1 MINGHANLL
10 EKAHQSPGRL
20 RLRWAGAGAP
30 PESFLDGV
38 RSAEG
43 VQLVEYRETSRSLVV
58 HCAVGFD
65 DAVLRDIA
73 VEHGLLVGEP
83 TPPQPVHVRIPNP
96 DNGGARRPGHSNP
109 SSTLHASEAVH
120 VELIHAAVP
129 GRARFRIQWL
139 RRRPKAAARLG
150 EGLVSVHGVR
160 EVQVNTAL
168 CTVLI
173 EFDPVEQTIRTLVRA
188 MGELLDEPVDLVIAP
203 GQTLAP
209 GWDRSSPR
217 RAGRA
222 RRRPPRETYQ
232 WAAAASVP
240 DVLLEMDVRGQ
251 TGLAPEEAARRLAA
265 QANNALDIGR
275 RRPSGEILKEQF
287 ISVPTVLLG
296 GAAGLA
302 AATGFAAD
310 ALAIGAVLLINGII
324 GYVTERYAEGA
335 IEALRKLGFPQAHVV
350 RNGERKVVPA
360 TGLAPGDIIRLRAG
374 FIVPADAR
382 LIEGHV
388 LVNEAMLTGEGEP
401 VAKHSHTTAPPKH
414 VHEFQ
419 NVVFQG
425 TSVIDGRGRA
435 VVLATGKDTEL
446 GRIQGMVQEAVTPR
460 THLQDE
466 LDRLGKVLSIG
477 AMGVSFGLLA
487 IALLRRLP
495 PFQTIQTV
503 ISLAVSAVPEGLPA
517 TATTA
522 LAVGM
527 SRMLRRKAII
537 RRLPAVESL
546 GSVTVLCVDKTGTI
560 TLNRM
565 TASCYWW
572 EDCVFRYRNGDA
584 AGEFSLDGHRVD
596 PQSQTPLDAMLR
608 VGVLCNEAKLWN
620 APDGVKVSGSST
632 EGALLLAAH
641 AAGYWYK
648 DLRSSYPLAL
658 APRRE
663 PGQTRMTSVH
673 KDPQGRLLVAVKG
686 APESV
691 LALCTHKMDSSGAPV
706 PLSPDDRDRY
716 RAANRSMAENGL
728 RVLAFAQGG
737 LPADASPDA
746 EPRDLVWLGL
756 VGLED
761 PIRPGVI
768 EAIQRSRAAGIRTII
783 LTGDQRGTALSVARS
798 LGLTE
803 GRQAVMEAHE
813 LETMSAEEITAAVGR
828 VAAFARVSPAD
839 KLRIVRALQASG
851 HIVAMTGD
859 GINDGPALKAADI
872 GIAMGEG
879 SSDVAKELADVVLT
893 QNDFGSILAAIEQ
906 GRAIFVNIRRALSY
920 LVASNVSELIV
931 AAVALLVGIP
941 FPFVP
946 IQILWMNLISD
957 VFPALA
963 LVLEPTDKDV
973 MRQPPRAPG
982 TPLIGRHEG
991 KRLMQD
997 AGVLAA
1003 CTLSAFL
1010 AAASIHGYG
1019 IAATTTAFAAV
1030 TIGEA
1035 LYAAVWSASSEKDNI
1050 RRHGALWGTIGATVA
1065 LQIGVNHFGP
1075 SQRLL
1080 HVAPLGLVD
1089 YAIAAVAAVLPTV
1102 WGLGRSRG
1110 ITLPVLR
1117 HQDAWAAHK
1126 PSLGWEA

>member
-1 MINGHANLL
+1 MNEHARLL
-10 EKAHQSPGRL
+10 EKAHHSPGRL
-20 RLRWAGAGAP
+20 RLRWTGVGELSHA
-30 PESFLDGV
+30 FLEGVRTADGV
-38 RSAEG
+38 HH
-43 VQLVEYRETSRSLVV
+43 VEYRQTSRSLVV
-58 HCAVGFD
+58 HCSVGFD
-65 DAVLRDIA
+65 DAVLRDVA
-73 VEHGLLVGEP
+73 SQHGLLVEEP
-83 TPPQPVHVRIPNP
+83 ASPRPIRVPIPSP
-96 DNGGARRPGHSNP
+96 SNGGARASGNSKLG
-109 SSTLHASEAVH
+109 SDLHPAEAVQI
-120 VELIHAAVP
+120 ELIHAAIP
-129 GRARFRIQWL
+129 GRARFRILWL

-150 EGLVSVHGVR
+150 EALASLSGVR
-160 EVQVNTAL
+160 EVQVNSTL
-168 CTVLI
+168 CSVLM
-173 EFDPVEQTIRTLVRA
+173 EFDTVQQTIRTLVRA
-188 MGELLDEPVDLVIAP
+188 IGESLGESVDLVVAP

-209 GWDRSSPR
+209 EWDRSAPR
-217 RAGRA
+217 RIGSTKRRA
-222 RRRPPRETYQ
+222 PRETYR
-232 WAAAASVP
+232 WAAAASVQ
-240 DVLLEMDVRGQ
+240 DVLREMDVRDQ
-251 TGLAPEEAARRLAA
+251 TGLAPNEAERRMAA
-265 QANNALDIGR
+265 QADNALDIGR
-275 RRPSGEILKEQF
+275 RRPTGEILKDQF

-310 ALAIGAVLLINGII
+310 ALAIGSVLLINGII
-324 GYVTERYAEGA
+324 GYFTERYAEGA

-360 TGLAPGDIIRLRAG
+360 TELAPGDIIRLRAG

-382 LIEGHV
+382 LIEGRV

-419 NVVFQG
+419 NVIFQG
-425 TSVIDGRGRA
+425 TSVIDGRARA

-446 GRIQGMVQEAVTPR
+446 GRIQGMVQEATTPR
-460 THLQDE
+460 THLQQE
-466 LDRLGKVLSIG
+466 LDRLGKVLSVG
-477 AMGVSFGLLA
+477 AMAVSFGLLA
-487 IALLRRLP
+487 IGLLRRLP
-495 PFQTIQTV
+495 PFQTIQT
-503 ISLAVSAVPEGLPA
+503 ILSLAVSAVPEGLPA

-565 TASCYWW
+565 TAACYWW
-572 EDCVFRYRNGDA
+572 EGRVYRYRNGDT
-584 AGEFSLDGHRVD
+584 AGEFSLDGYRID
-596 PQSQTPLDAMLR
+596 PVSQTPLDAMLR
-608 VGVLCNEAKLWN
+608 IGVLCNEAKLWN
-620 APDGVKVSGSST
+620 APDGVRVSGSST

-648 DLRSSYPLAL
+648 DLRASYPLAL
-658 APRRE
+658 APRRQ

-673 KDPQGRLLVAVKG
+673 KDPQGELLVAVKG

-691 LALCTHKMDSSGAPV
+691 LALCTHRMDGSGTAV
-706 PLSPDDRDRY
+706 PLSPGDRDRY
-716 RAANRSMAENGL
+716 RAANRSLAEQGL
-728 RVLAFAQGG
+728 RILAFAQGHRPPG
-737 LPADASPDA
+737 ASPDT

-761 PIRPGVI
+761 PIRPGVV
-768 EAIQRSRAAGIRTII
+768 EAIQRSREAGIRTII

-798 LGLTE
+798 LGLAE
-803 GRQAVMEAHE
+803 GKQDVMEAHE
-813 LETMSAEEITAAVGR
+813 LETMSSQEITAAVGR

-851 HIVAMTGD
+851 HVVAMTGD

-893 QNDFGSILAAIEQ
+893 KNDFGSILAAVEQ

-920 LVASNVSELIV
+920 LVASNVSELMV
-931 AAVALLVGIP
+931 AAVALTVGIP
-941 FPFVP
+941 FPFVA

-982 TPLIGRHEG
+982 TPLIGPHEG
-991 KRLMQD
+991 KRLVQD
-997 AGVLAA
+997 ASVLAA

-1010 AAASIHGYG
+1010 AAASLHGFG
-1019 IAATTTAFAAV
+1019 LAATTTAFAAV

-1035 LYAAVWSASSEKDNI
+1035 LYASAWSASSEKDSL
-1050 RRHGALWGTIGATVA
+1050 RRHGALWGTIGATAA

-1075 SQRLL
+1075 SQKLL
-1080 HVAPLGLVD
+1080 HVVSLGLAD
-1089 YAIAAVAAVLPTV
+1089 YAIVAVAAVLPAV
-1102 WGLGRSRG
+1102 WGISRSNRIALPATRPWGAAPLRRTLAPLGVR
-1110 ITLPVLR
+1110 
-1117 HQDAWAAHK
+1117 
-1126 PSLGWEA
+1126 